1 MTPQIFNFSS
11 GPAMLPDEVLKRAQT
26 ELLSLPDV
34 GLSVME
40 ISHRSPEFM
49 KILQNAK
56 AGLRGL
62 LKVPDDFDILFLQGG
77 PTLQVSMLPMN
88 FLPKGSV
95 ADYVVTGSWSQK
107 AYIEARNLGAVN
119 LAFST
124 EQEGFIRV
132 PAAEEINFSSNAAYV
147 HYCSNET
154 IDGVQ
159 FKGPLTVTGAPV
171 FCDVSSD
178 ICSRKIDF
186 SAVDLLYAG
195 AQKNLGP
202 SGVTVVMVKRE
213 LIQNRCDGLP
223 SMLDYKLIAA
233 NDSLLNT
240 PNTWGIY
247 IIGLMCQWM
256 EEQGGIPEIEKRN
269 RVKAEM
275 MYEAIDSSGGF
286 YLGRAETSARSS
298 MNVTFN
304 LRDGKLESD
313 FLSAASERGFVGLAG
328 HRSVGG
334 VRASIYNAFPL
345 EGIKQLTGF
354 MDEFKRQHQ

>member
-1 MTPQIFNFSS
+1 
-11 GPAMLPDEVLKRAQT
+11 MLPGEVLKRAQA
-26 ELLSLPDV
+26 ELLSLPGI

-49 KILQNAK
+49 KIIQNAK

-77 PTLQVSMLPMN
+77 PTLQFSMVPMN

-95 ADYVVTGSWSQK
+95 ADYIVTGSWSQK
-107 AYIEARNLGAVN
+107 AYIEARKLGAIN

-124 EQEGFIRV
+124 EKEGFIRV
-132 PAAEEINFSSNAAYV
+132 PLAEEIKFSTDAAYV

-159 FKGPLTVTGAPV
+159 FRRPLKVAGAPV

-178 ICSRKIDF
+178 ICSREIDF

-213 LIQNRCDGLP
+213 LIQNRCEGLP
-223 SMLDYKLIAA
+223 SMLDYKLIAE

-247 IIGLMCQWM
+247 IVGLMCNWM

-269 RVKAEM
+269 RVKAEL
-275 MYEAIDSSGGF
+275 MYEAIDSSNGF

-304 LRDGKLESD
+304 LRDGNLESD
-313 FLSAASERGFVGLAG
+313 FLSAASERGFVGLSG

-345 EGIKQLTGF
+345 EGIKRLTGF